1 MPLKKVE
8 TQTVNCSI
16 DKVIAGGRGI
26 EVNGQAYWYAKKSGM
41 TCTFD
46 AGTPVELTYNHL
58 KNTDDDSDVFMI
70 QSLDLTMDTKDRM
83 IDKAVGLNNDTFP
96 QQSMPKFSTG
106 THETLSKDELI
117 TNMNILNR
125 ATDLCIA
132 EGLTDDSNILDRCK
146 RIKKILYTF

>member
-1 MPLKKVE
+1 MPLKKVD

-46 AGTPVELTYNHL
+46 AGTTVELTYNHL

-70 QSLDLTMDTKDRM
+70 QNLDLTVETKDKM
-83 IDKAVGLNNDTFP
+83 IDKAAGLNNDTFP
-96 QQSMPKFSTG
+96 QQSYRDVNTSP
-106 THETLSKDELI
+106 SKDDKI
-117 TNMNILNR
+117 TNMNIMNR
-125 ATDLCIA
+125 AMDWCIA
-132 EGLTDDSNILDRCK
+132 TGNLEDSDIRNACVRF
-146 RIKKILYTF
+146 KKMLSDF